1 MIRII
6 TLSIILASCT
16 SAPLDKPGIPRGTS
30 VQDSVWVD
38 PATLEPAFEDDTI
51 GQAEYIKKYENK

>member
-16 SAPLDKPGIPRGTS
+16 SVPLDKPGISRETS
-30 VQDSVWVD
+30 MQDSVWVD
-38 PATLEPAFEDDTI
+38 PTTLEPAFDDDTI
-51 GQAEYIKKYENK
+51 GQPKETIKHGK